1 MSVKNG
7 LRPVHP
13 GEILRDEL
21 DELGMS
27 AYVLAEALAVPTDR
41 ITAILRGE
49 RGITADMA
57 LRLSRY
63 FGTTPQL
70 WLNLQQSFELRVAEL
85 QTGQDIVERVMPREA
100 ALVD

>member
-1 MSVKNG
+1 MNAKND

-21 DELGMS
+21 DELDMS
-27 AYVLAEALAVPTDR
+27 ASALAEALAVPTSR

-63 FGTTPQL
+63 LGTTPQL
-70 WLNLQQSFELRVAEL
+70 WLNLQQSFELQVAEGGEL
-85 QTGQDIVERVMPREA
+85 A
-100 ALVD
+100 SL

>member
-1 MSVKNG
+1 MNAKNG

-27 AYVLAEALAVPTDR
+27 ASALAAALAVPTDR

-63 FGTTPQL
+63 LGTTPQL
-70 WLNLQQSFELRVAEL
+70 WLNLQQTFELRASGGATRDL
-85 QTGQDIVERVMPREA
+85 SWHEA
-100 ALVD
+100 